1 MAKQPTVPITTTPK
15 GIMTALLAFLMWG
28 NFPFYF
34 KLLDNY
40 HAVEVIVHRVVWTFV
55 MLSLVVIIGKRS
67 SWLAQIRQ
75 NPKWLGLTF
84 MSAILIGMNWL
95 TYVWAVAN
103 DRVLEASLGYFINP
117 LMGVALSL
125 IIFKE
130 RLRPL
135 QKIAITLAVLA
146 VGIQVVLFG
155 GLPWVSLILAV
166 SFTFYAVLQRQTPF
180 NAIDGLFIETA
191 LLLPLCLIWL
201 RYANVASSHMAL
213 WLSSDVW
220 LLALAGPI
228 TLMPLLLYNQSTKLV
243 SFNTLSFLGYLAP
256 SILFLTAVF
265 YYHEPID
272 PKRLAIFGLIWLGL
286 MIFSVDMIKYRRG

>member
-1 MAKQPTVPITTTPK
+1 MANTGIQATPK
-15 GIMTALLAFLMWG
+15 GLMTALLAFLMWG

-34 KLLDNY
+34 KLLDSY

-55 MLSLVVIIGKRS
+55 VLSLVVIIGKRTT
-67 SWLAQIRQ
+67 WLSQIRQ

-84 MSAILIGMNWL
+84 VSALLIGINWL

-117 LMGVALSL
+117 LMGVGLSL

-130 RLRPL
+130 RLRLL
-135 QKIAITLAVLA
+135 QKIAVALAVLA

-155 GLPWVSLILAV
+155 GVPWVSLLLAL
-166 SFTFYAVLQRQTPF
+166 SFAFYGVLQRQTPF

-201 RYANVASSHMAL
+201 VSASVVSSDVAF
-213 WLSSDVW
+213 WLSSSVW

-228 TLMPLLLYNQSTKLV
+228 TLIPLLLYNQSTKLV
-243 SFNTLSFLGYLAP
+243 SFNTLSFLGYLTP
-256 SILFLTAVF
+256 SIVFIIAVF
-265 YYHEPID
+265 YYYEPID
-272 PKRLAIFGLIWLGL
+272 VKRLAIFGLIWLGL
-286 MIFSVDMIKYRRG
+286 LIFSVDMVRYRKSEIN

>member
-1 MAKQPTVPITTTPK
+1 MANTGIQATPK
-15 GIMTALLAFLMWG
+15 GLMTALLAFLMWG

-34 KLLDNY
+34 KLLDGY
-40 HAVEVIVHRVVWTFV
+40 HAVEVIVHRVVWTFAV
-55 MLSLVVIIGKRS
+55 LSLVIIIGKRTA
-67 SWLAQIRQ
+67 WLSQIRQ

-84 MSAILIGMNWL
+84 VSALLIGTNWL

-117 LMGVALSL
+117 LMGVSLSL
-125 IIFKE
+125 VIFKE

-135 QKIAITLAVLA
+135 QKIAVALAVLA

-155 GLPWVSLILAV
+155 GVPWVSLLLAL
-166 SFTFYAVLQRQTPF
+166 SFAFYGVLQRQTPF

-201 RYANVASSHMAL
+201 VSASVVSSNVAF
-213 WLSSDVW
+213 WLSSNVW

-228 TLMPLLLYNQSTKLV
+228 TLIPLLLYNQSTKLV
-243 SFNTLSFLGYLAP
+243 SFNTLSFLGYLTP
-256 SILFLTAVF
+256 SIVFIIAVF

-272 PKRLAIFGLIWLGL
+272 VKRLAIFGLIWLGL
-286 MIFSVDMIKYRRG
+286 LIFSVDMVRYRKS

>member
-1 MAKQPTVPITTTPK
+1 MANTGIQATPK
-15 GIMTALLAFLMWG
+15 GLMTALLALLMWG

-34 KLLDNY
+34 KLLDGY

-55 MLSLVVIIGKRS
+55 VLRLVVIIGKRTT
-67 SWLAQIRQ
+67 WLSQIRQ

-84 MSAILIGMNWL
+84 VSALLIGINWL

-117 LMGVALSL
+117 LMGVGLSL
-125 IIFKE
+125 VIFKE
-130 RLRPL
+130 RLRLL
-135 QKIAITLAVLA
+135 QKIAVALAVLA

-155 GLPWVSLILAV
+155 GVPWVSLLLAL
-166 SFTFYAVLQRQTPF
+166 SFAFYGVLQRQTPF

-201 RYANVASSHMAL
+201 VSASVVSSDVAF
-213 WLSSDVW
+213 WLSSSVW
-220 LLALAGPI
+220 LLALAGPT
-228 TLMPLLLYNQSTKLV
+228 TLIPLLLYNQSTKLV
-243 SFNTLSFLGYLAP
+243 SFNTLSFLGYLTP
-256 SILFLTAVF
+256 SIVFIIAVF

-272 PKRLAIFGLIWLGL
+272 VKRLAIFSLIWLGL
-286 MIFSVDMIKYRRG
+286 LIFSVDMVRYRKS

>member
-1 MAKQPTVPITTTPK
+1 MNNATKPTIATTPK
-15 GIMTALLAFLMWG
+15 GLMTAILAFLIWG

-34 KLLDNY
+34 KLLDGY

-55 MLSLVVIIGKRS
+55 VLSFVIIIGKRVA
-67 SWLAQIRQ
+67 WLTQIRQ

-84 MSAILIGMNWL
+84 VSALLIGTNWL

-117 LMGVALSL
+117 LMGVGLSL
-125 IIFKE
+125 IFFKE

-135 QKIAITLAVLA
+135 QKIAVVLAVLA

-155 GLPWVSLILAV
+155 GVPWVSLILAL
-166 SFTFYAVLQRQTPF
+166 SFAFYGVLQRQTPF

-201 RYANVASSHMAL
+201 GGANVVSAKLAF
-213 WLSSDVW
+213 WLSGEVW
-220 LLALAGPI
+220 LLSLAGPI
-228 TLMPLLLYNQSTKLV
+228 TLMPLLLYNQSAKLV
-243 SFNTLSFLGYLAP
+243 SFNTLSFLGYLTP
-256 SILFLTAVF
+256 SIVFMIAVF
-265 YYHEPID
+265 YYHEPMNLEH
-272 PKRLAIFGLIWLGL
+272 LAVFGLIWLGL
-286 MIFSVDMIKYRRG
+286 LVYSMDMLSHRNS